1 MVDLLHGLELAAV
14 VLALIIAYLKKR
26 DQDTAE
32 TRADTILRFFDPVD
46 ESVRKPPNG
55 VPGRTWKMSDE
66 TKRSIISGLAPD
78 VVSSLLL
85 QIDDAER
92 RSAITYVIAEG
103 PVYFEI
109 EYGLVRSFGK
119 K

>member
-1 MVDLLHGLELAAV
+1 MVDLLHALEFVVMALGF
-14 VLALIIAYLKKR
+14 VLAYFKKR

-32 TRADTILRFFDPVD
+32 NKADTILRFFDPVD
-46 ESVRKPPNG
+46 ESVRKPPAG

-66 TKRSIISGLAPD
+66 TKRSITNGLAPD

-103 PVYFEI
+103 PVHFEI